1 MRFHFILDLHSIKY
15 KYLFAT
21 FALFSVF
28 AFATGSV
35 WYTNLTN
42 EAKVQTMDNIS
53 SIVQNSNNSFESY
66 MKDIDNVAALLTTH
80 SSNYL
85 TTSMINLLSSDNSMS
100 EKQLYQSRLEAS
112 DFLISLCSFK
122 KYLYGLTVADLSGN
136 TMTYGVTTSYTQ
148 MKKMA
153 WYQQVTMLTHN
164 GPVFISPYYVDADKN
179 ENSKV
184 FSIARPVLQGN
195 TEIGFILAEI
205 NCSVLNDTFNAKGL
219 DGMSIVVTDQNSKQF
234 VYKSTG
240 TPNAFNTDTLTQI
253 SSKINA
259 RDGSFYATIGKT
271 NDLVVYHK
279 SPFTSWTTIGI
290 IPESVIMNS
299 FMQTRNKV
307 VLISL
312 LFVIGA
318 AFAIYLLA
326 SLLTKN
332 LLKLS
337 HALTKLDKDNLNIAV
352 QINSKDEIAQI
363 YKQFNL
369 MVIRI
374 NQLITDNKFFE
385 RKKRITEMQALQ
397 SQITPHF
404 LYNTLNTIK
413 YLAAFQGIDNI
424 QTVSADLSNL
434 LHVSMDGR
442 SFIHIR
448 EELDLINSYLD
459 IQRYRYCNKF
469 SFEIDADKELL
480 PFMIPKFFLQPIV
493 ENSLLHGIAPLQH
506 SGILVIQLFR
516 SSESLKI
523 RIKDNGVGMSE
534 KQIAQILS
542 GEETRIGINNVLSRI
557 KMYFGAP
564 YGLTINS
571 ERGLYTTVDIT
582 IPIINESEVE
592 KYE

>member
-1 MRFHFILDLHSIKY
+1 MRFHFALNLHSIKY

-42 EAKVQTMDNIS
+42 EAKSQTTDSIS

-66 MKDIDNVAALLTTH
+66 MKDIDNIAALLTTH

-85 TTSMINLLSSDNSMS
+85 TTSMINLLSSDNGMS
-100 EKQLYQSRLEAS
+100 KEQFYQSRLEAS

-122 KYLYGLTVADLSGN
+122 KYLYGLTVADLGGN

-153 WYQQVTMLTHN
+153 WYQQVTTLTQN
-164 GPVFISPYYVDADKN
+164 GPVFISPYYVDADQN

-205 NCSVLNDTFNAKGL
+205 NCGVLNDTFNAKGL

-259 RDGSFYATIGKT
+259 RDGSFYATIGGT
-271 NDLVVYHK
+271 NDLIVYHR
-279 SPFTSWTTIGI
+279 SSFTSWTTIGI
-290 IPESVIMNS
+290 IPESVIMKS

-307 VLISL
+307 VLISM

-318 AFAIYLLA
+318 AFVIYLLS

-332 LLKLS
+332 LLKLN
-337 HALTKLDKDNLNIAV
+337 HALTKLDRDNLNIAV
-352 QINSKDEIAQI
+352 QINSKDEISQI

-374 NQLITDNKFFE
+374 NQLITDNKLFE
-385 RKKRITEMQALQ
+385 RKKRISEMQALQ

-413 YLAAFQGIDNI
+413 YLAALQGIDNI

-442 SFIHIR
+442 SFVLIR

-459 IQRYRYCNKF
+459 IQKYRYCNKF

-480 PFMIPKFFLQPIV
+480 PFMIPKFLLQPIV
-493 ENSLLHGIAPLQH
+493 ENSLLHGIAPLQRP
-506 SGILVIQLFR
+506 GILLIQLFR
-516 SSESLKI
+516 SNEGLKI

-582 IPIINESEVE
+582 MPIINESEVE

>member
-1 MRFHFILDLHSIKY
+1 
-15 KYLFAT
+15 
-21 FALFSVF
+21 
-28 AFATGSV
+28 
-35 WYTNLTN
+35 
-42 EAKVQTMDNIS
+42 
-53 SIVQNSNNSFESY
+53 
-66 MKDIDNVAALLTTH
+66 
-80 SSNYL
+80 
-85 TTSMINLLSSDNSMS
+85 
-100 EKQLYQSRLEAS
+100 
-112 DFLISLCSFK
+112 
-122 KYLYGLTVADLSGN
+122 
-136 TMTYGVTTSYTQ
+136 
-148 MKKMA
+148 
-153 WYQQVTMLTHN
+153 
-164 GPVFISPYYVDADKN
+164 
-179 ENSKV
+179 
-184 FSIARPVLQGN
+184 
-195 TEIGFILAEI
+195 
-205 NCSVLNDTFNAKGL
+205 
-219 DGMSIVVTDQNSKQF
+219 
-234 VYKSTG
+234 
-240 TPNAFNTDTLTQI
+240 
-253 SSKINA
+253 
-259 RDGSFYATIGKT
+259 
-271 NDLVVYHK
+271 
-279 SPFTSWTTIGI
+279 
-290 IPESVIMNS
+290 
-299 FMQTRNKV
+299 MQTRNKV

-459 IQRYRYCNKF
+459 IQKYRYCNKF

-516 SSESLKI
+516 SSEFLKI

>member
-1 MRFHFILDLHSIKY
+1 MRFYFTLNLHSIKY

-42 EAKVQTMDNIS
+42 EAKTQTTDNIS

-66 MKDIDNVAALLTTH
+66 MKDIDNVTALLTTH

-85 TTSMINLLSSDNSMS
+85 TTSMINLLSSKNGMS
-100 EKQLYQSRLEAS
+100 EEQLYQSRLEAS

-153 WYQQVTMLTHN
+153 WYPHVTTLTQN
-164 GPVFISPYYVDADKN
+164 GPVFITPYYVDADQN

-184 FSIARPVLQGN
+184 FSIARPIMQGN

-205 NCSVLNDTFNAKGL
+205 NCSALNDAFNAKGL

-240 TPNAFNTDTLTQI
+240 TPSALNTDTLTQI
-253 SSKINA
+253 NSKINA
-259 RDGSFYATIGKT
+259 RDGSFYTTIGKT
-271 NDLVVYHK
+271 NDLVVYHR

-290 IPESVIMNS
+290 IPESVIMKS
-299 FMQTRNKV
+299 FIQTRNKV

-318 AFAIYLLA
+318 AFVIYLLS

-374 NQLITDNKFFE
+374 NQLITDNKSFE
-385 RKKRITEMQALQ
+385 RKKRIAEMQALQ

-506 SGILVIQLFR
+506 PGILVIQLFR
-516 SSESLKI
+516 SSEALKI

-534 KQIAQILS
+534 KQIVQILS

-582 IPIINESEVE
+582 IPIINESEVK